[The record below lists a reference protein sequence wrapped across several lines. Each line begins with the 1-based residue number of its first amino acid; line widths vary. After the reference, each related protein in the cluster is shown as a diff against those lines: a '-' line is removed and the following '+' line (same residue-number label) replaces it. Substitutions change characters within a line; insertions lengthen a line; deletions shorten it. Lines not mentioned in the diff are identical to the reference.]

1 MAEMKLLYTGDGPGQ
16 AEKIRIGAA
25 VYCRCET
32 YTVTDGQAKSL
43 LRKGGFTVVKSKK
56 KESKK

>member
-1 MAEMKLLYTGDGPGQ
+1 MKLLYTGDGPGQ

-25 VYCRCET
+25 VYCRGET

-43 LRKGGFTVVKSKK
+43 LRKGGFTVVKSTK
-56 KESKK
+56 KESKE